1 MGKIKLALI
10 LVLLTLVGLGL
21 SRISFNV
28 DILKLLP
35 ANLTQVRGLSLFLEH
50 FAMPDELLITVEGD
64 DPAAVETATTA
75 LAAHLR
81 AQPALVRRAVD
92 TAPWE
97 SHPEDLAE
105 LIAYL
110 LLNQPPEKIADITAR
125 LSPGEAPKIAL
136 AAVETLGASMAA
148 QEIALLGYDPFGLG
162 ASLFNSDLIPADMQ
176 SEFSS
181 ADGTFRVIYIEA
193 AQPIDNYE
201 TAIAWVAKVKRL
213 AAAGLVGQPVTL
225 GFTGQPAF
233 VADISGTMKW
243 DMISSS
249 VVTLIV
255 IGVIFWL
262 CYRRVKP
269 LRDLLLML
277 VIIFVISMGLAGLFL
292 HQLTIIGVGFASI
305 MIGLS
310 VDYGYL
316 IYQKS
321 LHQQGALRDL
331 QWDSF
336 RNILWTAGTTA
347 AAFFALNLSS
357 LPGLSQLG
365 NLVGIGMIVGAAVM
379 LLVFAPLTQIWKKL
393 PPAPTFVEHAF
404 LSPAFLRGGAWVAGL
419 ILALLAVTL
428 IIKGPPPIDSSAD
441 MLRPRHSG
449 AYDAMDQLYDKIAD
463 DRDLL
468 SLLVTGSDE
477 EEVFTRLQKAD
488 AQLQAA
494 KARGELRSFH
504 SAFPLW
510 PHLANQRANLPVL
523 GALAAETPRLERTLN
538 NAGFAPE
545 ALGLTRAVLDQ
556 WAAWAKQPPPIWPDN
571 GASQWILRR
580 TASRRAGESIALGIV
595 RAEPGFEDTVV
606 REIQTDGVYLV
617 SWGQLGAELRRVVP
631 GEFLKLIGGLVATV
645 LVLLLIGF
653 RSIRDVGLL
662 VFSMALVLVA
672 LAGAMRLFDMSWNF
686 FNMAALLLLLGTGI
700 DYGILM
706 LLALRRNGGD
716 VHEAQ
721 RTIGLVVALSSAAA
735 AAGFGSIGWANNRG
749 LASLGVT
756 CALGL
761 ALDALISIFLL
772 PLLWRLLHP
781 RKIAP

>member
-1 MGKIKLALI
+1 MGKIKLLLA
-10 LVLLTLVGLGL
+10 LVLLAVVGVGL

-35 ANLTQVRGLSLFLEH
+35 GNLTQVRGLSLFLEH
-50 FAMPDELLITVEGD
+50 FALPNELLITVEGD
-64 DPAAVETATTA
+64 DANDVETATTA
-75 LAAHLR
+75 LAAKLR
-81 AQPALVRRAVD
+81 TQPALVKRAVD

-110 LLNQPPEKIADITAR
+110 LLNQPPARIAELTHR
-125 LSPGEAPKIAL
+125 LAPAEAPRIAQ
-136 AAVETLGASMAA
+136 AAVETLSESMAPA
-148 QEIALLGYDPFGLG
+148 DIAMLGYDPFGLG
-162 ASLFNSDLIPADMQ
+162 ASLFSSGLIPEDMK

-181 ADGTFRVIYIEA
+181 ADGKFRVVYVEA
-193 AQPIDNYE
+193 AKPIENYE
-201 TAIAWVAKVKRL
+201 DAIEWIGKIRKLAEEGVA
-213 AAAGLVGQPVTL
+213 GQPVKL

-249 VVTLIV
+249 CVTMLV
-255 IGVIFWL
+255 IGFIFWL
-262 CYRRVKP
+262 CYRRVRP
-269 LRDLLLML
+269 LLDLLLML
-277 VIIFVISMGLAGLFL
+277 VIVFVVSMGIAGLFL
-292 HQLTIIGVGFASI
+292 HELTIIGVGFASI

-316 IYQKS
+316 VYQKS
-321 LHQQGALRDL
+321 LHQQGTLRDL

-365 NLVGIGMIVGAAVM
+365 NLVGIGVIVGAVVM
-379 LLVFAPLTQIWKKL
+379 ILIFARITQMWKKSV
-393 PPAPTFVEHAF
+393 PAPTFVERAF
-404 LSPAFLRGGAWVAGL
+404 HTPAFLRAGAWVTGL
-419 ILALLAVTL
+419 VLVALAVTL
-428 IIKGPPPIDSSAD
+428 VIKGPPPVDSSAGT
-441 MLRPRHSG
+441 LRPRHSG
-449 AYDAMDQLYDKIAD
+449 AYDAMDQLYAKLAD

-468 SLLVTGSDE
+468 SLLVTGATE
-477 EEVFTRLQKAD
+477 EEVFTRLEKAD

-494 KARGELRSFH
+494 RARGEIRSYH
-504 SAFPLW
+504 TALPLW

-523 GALAAETPRLERTLN
+523 GALAAEAPRLEQTLAD
-538 NAGFAPE
+538 AGFAPE
-545 ALGLTRAVLDQ
+545 AFGLTRAILDR
-556 WAAWAKQPPPIWPDN
+556 WATWAKQTPPIWPGN
-571 GASQWILRR
+571 AASQWIMRR
-580 TASRRAGESIALGIV
+580 AASRTAGESVALGIV
-595 RAEPGFEDTVV
+595 RATPGDEDKVV
-606 REIQTDGVYLV
+606 REIQTEGVYLV
-617 SWGQLGAELRRVVP
+617 SWGQLGAELQRVVP
-631 GEFLKLIGGLVATV
+631 GEFLKLIGGLVGIV

-653 RSIRDVGLL
+653 RSLRDVGLL
-662 VFSMALVLVA
+662 VFSMALVFVA
-672 LAGAMRLFDMSWNF
+672 LAGAMRVFDLSWNF

-716 VHEAQ
+716 VPEAQ
-721 RTIGLVVALSSAAA
+721 RTIGLVVALCAAAA
-735 AAGFGSIGWANNRG
+735 AAGFGTIGWANNRG

-772 PLLWRLLHP
+772 PVLWRMIHP
-781 RKIAP
+781 ARRA